1 MLGFQELSVMK
12 LTIREDVSIEVQNVQ
27 MRFLRIS
34 TALQQKGEL
43 YTLDCGDDKPT
54 KIF

>member
-1 MLGFQELSVMK
+1 MTSLVGLQFVDWFRSRVH
-12 LTIREDVSIEVQNVQ
+12 
-27 MRFLRIS
+27 
-34 TALQQKGEL
+34 QQKGEL